1 MGAGRR
7 AAPADE
13 GKPSGFSLITF
24 ILLYAVNQTPGPT
37 PAPYYNVIAG
47 QSLDRLSGI
56 SDGIFSVGMTLLVLG
71 LAVPAATGI
80 AGEGDLA
87 RALAQLLP
95 NVVTYTMSF
104 LTLGIFWVAQ
114 QTQFSQLKS
123 SDRNYTWIHIGFLL
137 AVTLVPFST
146 GLLAHF
152 ITFRLA
158 LLVYW
163 LNILVLGF
171 VLLAGAEYALRAH
184 LFRAEG
190 DDRRTVIGVIRRRVL
205 VAQALYA
212 IATALC
218 VFNTYV
224 SIALIVLIQLNY
236 AIAPKIPLLH
246 RL

>member
-1 MGAGRR
+1 VSQSPGR
-7 AAPADE
+7 AP
-13 GKPSGFSLITF
+13 F
-24 ILLYAVNQTPGPT
+24 
-37 PAPYYNVIAG
+37 YNVISG
-47 QSLDRLSGI
+47 HSLDRLSGI
-56 SDGIFSVGMTLLVLG
+56 SDGIFAVGMTLLVLG
-71 LAVPAATGI
+71 LIVPSASGI
-80 AGEGDLA
+80 WSEQDLA

-95 NVVTYTMSF
+95 NAVTYTMSF

-123 SDRNYTWIHIGFLL
+123 SDRNFTWIHLGFLL
-137 AVTLVPFST
+137 AVTLIPFST

-152 ITFRLA
+152 ISFRVA

-163 LNILVLGF
+163 LNIVILGF
-171 VLLAGAEYALRAH
+171 VLLAGAEYALRAQ
-184 LFRAEG
+184 LFASDGEERRA
-190 DDRRTVIGVIRRRVL
+190 VIRVIRRRVL

-218 VFNTYV
+218 VFNTYL

-236 AIAPKIPLLH
+236 AIAPRIPLLH

>member
-1 MGAGRR
+1 
-7 AAPADE
+7 
-13 GKPSGFSLITF
+13 
-24 ILLYAVNQTPGPT
+24 
-37 PAPYYNVIAG
+37 
-47 QSLDRLSGI
+47 
-56 SDGIFSVGMTLLVLG
+56 
-71 LAVPAATGI
+71 
-80 AGEGDLA
+80 
-87 RALAQLLP
+87 
-95 NVVTYTMSF
+95 MSF

-123 SDRNYTWIHIGFLL
+123 SDRNYTWIHLGFLL

-163 LNILVLGF
+163 LNIVVLGF
-171 VLLAGAEYALRAH
+171 VLLAGAEYSLRAH
-184 LFRAEG
+184 LFSAGGEDQRS
-190 DDRRTVIGVIRRRVL
+190 VIRLIRRRVL
-205 VAQALYA
+205 SAQALYA
-212 IATALC
+212 VATALC

-236 AIAPKIPLLH
+236 AIAPRIPLLH

>member
-1 MGAGRR
+1 VVLER
-7 AAPADE
+7 A
-13 GKPSGFSLITF
+13 SLQ
-24 ILLYAVNQTPGPT
+24 AVSERPGGS
-37 PAPYYNVIAG
+37 PYYNVIAG
-47 QSLDRLSGI
+47 HSLDRLSGI
-56 SDGIFSVGMTLLVLG
+56 ADGIFSVGMTLLVLG
-71 LAVPAATGI
+71 LTVPAASGI
-80 AGEGDLA
+80 VSEGDLA
-87 RALAQLLP
+87 RKLTELLP
-95 NVVTYTMSF
+95 NAVTYAMSF

-114 QTQFSQLKS
+114 QTQFSQLKT

-163 LNILVLGF
+163 MNIVILGF

-184 LFRAEG
+184 LFSAEG
-190 DDRRTVIGVIRRRVL
+190 ADLRTVIRVIRRRVL
-205 VAQALYA
+205 SAQALYA
-212 IATALC
+212 VAAALC

-236 AIAPKIPLLH
+236 AVAPRIPLLH

>member
-1 MGAGRR
+1 M
-7 AAPADE
+7 
-13 GKPSGFSLITF
+13 S
-24 ILLYAVNQTPGPT
+24 QTPGR
-37 PAPYYNVIAG
+37 APFYNVIAG
-47 QSLDRLSGI
+47 HSLDRLSGL
-56 SDGIFSVGMTLLVLG
+56 SDGIFAVGMTLLVLG
-71 LAVPAATGI
+71 LIVPPATGI
-80 AGEGDLA
+80 FTEGELA

-123 SDRNYTWIHIGFLL
+123 SDRNFTWIHIGFLL

-152 ITFRLA
+152 ITFRVA
-158 LLVYW
+158 LLEYW

-171 VLLAGAEYALRAH
+171 VLLAGAEYALRAQ
-184 LFRAEG
+184 LFSAEG
-190 DDRRTVIGVIRRRVL
+190 EDRRAVIGVIRRRVL

-212 IATALC
+212 VATALC

-236 AIAPKIPLLH
+236 AVAPRIPLLH

>member
-1 MGAGRR
+1 M
-7 AAPADE
+7 
-13 GKPSGFSLITF
+13 
-24 ILLYAVNQTPGPT
+24 NQTSGQ
-37 PAPYYNVIAG
+37 APYYNVIAG
-47 QSLDRLSGI
+47 HSLDRLAGI

-71 LAVPAATGI
+71 LTVPAVAGI
-80 AGEGDLA
+80 NGEGDLA

-95 NVVTYTMSF
+95 NAVTYAMSF

-114 QTQFSQLKS
+114 QTQFSQLKT

-152 ITFRLA
+152 ITFRVA

-163 LNILVLGF
+163 LNIVVLGF
-171 VLLAGAEYALRAH
+171 VLLAGAEYALRAQ
-184 LFRAEG
+184 LFASEGEEQRA
-190 DDRRTVIGVIRRRVL
+190 VIRVIRRRVL

-212 IATALC
+212 VATALC
-218 VFNTYV
+218 VFNTYL

-236 AIAPKIPLLH
+236 AIAPRMPLLH

>member
-1 MGAGRR
+1 VSQTGR
-7 AAPADE
+7 AP
-13 GKPSGFSLITF
+13 F
-24 ILLYAVNQTPGPT
+24 
-37 PAPYYNVIAG
+37 YNLIAG
-47 QSLDRLSGI
+47 HSLDRLSGL
-56 SDGIFSVGMTLLVLG
+56 SDGIFAVAMTLLVLG
-71 LAVPAATGI
+71 LIVPPATRI
-80 AGEGDLA
+80 SSEGDLA
-87 RALAQLLP
+87 QALAQLLP
-95 NVVTYTMSF
+95 SVVTYTMSF

-123 SDRNYTWIHIGFLL
+123 SDRNFAWLQLGFLL

-152 ITFRLA
+152 ITFRVA

-184 LFRAEG
+184 LFAAEG
-190 DDRRTVIGVIRRRVL
+190 EDQGAVIRVIRRRVL

-212 IATALC
+212 VATALC

-224 SIALIVLIQLNY
+224 SIALIVVIQLNY
-236 AIAPKIPLLH
+236 AVAPRIPLLH

>member
-1 MGAGRR
+1 MSQSPGR
-7 AAPADE
+7 AP
-13 GKPSGFSLITF
+13 F
-24 ILLYAVNQTPGPT
+24 
-37 PAPYYNVIAG
+37 YNVISG
-47 QSLDRLSGI
+47 HSLDRLSGI
-56 SDGIFSVGMTLLVLG
+56 SDGIFAVGMTLLVLG
-71 LAVPAATGI
+71 LIVPSASGI
-80 AGEGDLA
+80 SSEQDLA

-95 NVVTYTMSF
+95 NAVTYTMSF

-123 SDRNYTWIHIGFLL
+123 SDRNFTWIHLGFLL
-137 AVTLVPFST
+137 AVTLIPFST

-152 ITFRLA
+152 ISFRVA

-163 LNILVLGF
+163 LNIVILGF
-171 VLLAGAEYALRAH
+171 VLLAGAEYALRAQ
-184 LFRAEG
+184 LFASDGEERRA
-190 DDRRTVIGVIRRRVL
+190 VIRVIRRRVL

-218 VFNTYV
+218 VFNTYL

-236 AIAPKIPLLH
+236 AIAPRIPLLH

>member
-1 MGAGRR
+1 V
-7 AAPADE
+7 P
-13 GKPSGFSLITF
+13 F
-24 ILLYAVNQTPGPT
+24 
-37 PAPYYNVIAG
+37 YNVIAG
-47 QSLDRLSGI
+47 HSLDRLSGI
-56 SDGIFSVGMTLLVLG
+56 SDGIFAVGMTLLVLG
-71 LAVPAATGI
+71 LVVPPPIGI
-80 AGEGDLA
+80 SNEGDLA
-87 RALAQLLP
+87 RALGQLLP

-114 QTQFSQLKS
+114 QTQFSQLKT
-123 SDRNYTWIHIGFLL
+123 SDRNFTWIHLGFLL

-152 ITFRLA
+152 ITFRVA

-171 VLLAGAEYALRAH
+171 VLLAGAEYALRAQ
-184 LFRAEG
+184 LFASEG
-190 DDRRTVIGVIRRRVL
+190 QDRRAAVRVIRRRVL
-205 VAQALYA
+205 IAQALYA

-236 AIAPKIPLLH
+236 AVAPRIPILH

>member
-1 MGAGRR
+1 M
-7 AAPADE
+7 
-13 GKPSGFSLITF
+13 
-24 ILLYAVNQTPGPT
+24 NQTPGPT
-37 PAPYYNVIAG
+37 PVASYNVIAG

-114 QTQFSQLKS
+114 QTQFTQLKS
-123 SDRNYTWIHIGFLL
+123 SDRNYTWINIGFLL

-163 LNILVLGF
+163 LNILILGF

-190 DDRRTVIGVIRRRVL
+190 DDRRTVIRVIRRRVL

-212 IATALC
+212 LATALC

>member
-1 MGAGRR
+1 MAG
-7 AAPADE
+7 
-13 GKPSGFSLITF
+13 I
-24 ILLYAVNQTPGPT
+24 N
-37 PAPYYNVIAG
+37 
-47 QSLDRLSGI
+47 
-56 SDGIFSVGMTLLVLG
+56 
-71 LAVPAATGI
+71 
-80 AGEGDLA
+80 GEGDLA

-95 NVVTYTMSF
+95 NAVTYAMSF

-114 QTQFSQLKS
+114 QTQFSQLKT

-158 LLVYW
+158 LLMYW

-171 VLLAGAEYALRAH
+171 VLLAGAEYALRTH

-190 DDRRTVIGVIRRRVL
+190 EDQRIVIRVIRRRVL

-212 IATALC
+212 VATALC

-224 SIALIVLIQLNY
+224 SITLIVLIQLNY
-236 AIAPKIPLLH
+236 AIAPKVPLLH